1 LYLPLTSSKRTAP
14 FDLNSQTVAS
24 EPDMRHLPTT
34 LLFPQAAIAN
44 AKTADAIILK
54 ADFDR
59 ENRTRMEL
67 RA

>member
-1 LYLPLTSSKRTAP
+1 
-14 FDLNSQTVAS
+14 
-24 EPDMRHLPTT
+24 MRHLPTT